1 MVKVNLLRKEKTADA
16 EPSGVVE
23 DFVGTAAAPDEP
35 EPPTKKEKAGKKGGR
50 FKTVL
55 LIFFA
60 IAAAGSAYVL
70 YTKGWEFTGTDTD
83 PEKKIVIAD
92 ETAMELPSAAKP
104 DKPVGKVS
112 PKKLSTP
119 IQAKEK
125 QTPRTTKVKSGQP
138 AKRKSPIMAGGG
150 LRQIIEGRIILDV
163 FRGIV
168 ASIEKGSGNLKLS
181 VSPSRVT
188 LALGLNSRND
198 AALLL
203 RSIRQRW
210 PMSNLR
216 AVRFQSPTVPS
227 GYNYS
232 TQFDGS
238 VKFRGVTP
246 SSGTSKRRVLALKQ
260 FRKTISDN
268 LAKSGLSLKKFD
280 AGKEAKRNGSSITPV
295 EITVEGAN
303 ESIVLFIDSLMK
315 LDAAYEVSRA
325 AILGKDESVSTL
337 SLYLKLVNPG
347 SRALS

>member
-1 MVKVNLLRKEKTADA
+1 MVKVNLLRKEKTEDV

-23 DFVGTAAAPDEP
+23 DFIGTSAAPDEP
-35 EPPTKKEKAGKKGGR
+35 ELSAKKDKAGKKGGR

-55 LIFFA
+55 LIFLA
-60 IAAAGSAYVL
+60 VAAAGSAYVL
-70 YTKGWEFTGTDTD
+70 YTKGWEFTGTEAD

-92 ETAMELPSAAKP
+92 ETPMEEPAAAKP
-104 DKPVGKVS
+104 DKPVEKAV

-119 IQAKEK
+119 IKDIKQ
-125 QTPRTTKVKSGQP
+125 QTPSTPKAKPSQP
-138 AKRKSPIMAGGG
+138 ARRKSPIIAVDGS
-150 LRQIIEGRIILDV
+150 RRVIEGRIILDV

-203 RSIRQRW
+203 RNIRQRW
-210 PMSNLR
+210 PKSNLR
-216 AVRFQSPTVPS
+216 AVRFQAPTVSS

-238 VKFRGVTP
+238 VKFKGVTP
-246 SSGTSKRRVLALKQ
+246 SSGASKRRVLALNL
-260 FRKTISDN
+260 FRKTIFDN
-268 LAKSGLSLKKFD
+268 LTKSRLNLIKFN
-280 AGKEAKRNGSSITPV
+280 AGKVTRRNGSAITPV

-325 AILGKDESVSTL
+325 AILGKDESVSIL
-337 SLYLKLVNPG
+337 SLYLKLVSPG

>member
-1 MVKVNLLRKEKTADA
+1 MVKVNLLRKEKTEDV

-23 DFVGTAAAPDEP
+23 DFIGTSAAPDEP
-35 EPPTKKEKAGKKGGR
+35 ELSAKKDKAGKKGGR
-50 FKTVL
+50 FETVL
-55 LIFFA
+55 LIFLA
-60 IAAAGSAYVL
+60 VAAAGSAYVL
-70 YTKGWEFTGTDTD
+70 YTKGWEFTGTEAD

-92 ETAMELPSAAKP
+92 ETPMEKPAAAKP
-104 DKPVGKVS
+104 DKPVEKAA

-119 IQAKEK
+119 IKEK
-125 QTPRTTKVKSGQP
+125 ARQTPSTPKAKPGQP
-138 AKRKSPIMAGGG
+138 AKRKTPVIAGDVS
-150 LRQIIEGRIILDV
+150 RQVIEGRIILDV

-188 LALGLNSRND
+188 LALGLNSRDD

-203 RSIRQRW
+203 RNIRQRW

-216 AVRFQSPTVPS
+216 AVRFQAPTVPS

-238 VKFRGVTP
+238 VKFRGVAP
-246 SSGTSKRRVLALKQ
+246 SSGASERRVLALNQ

-268 LAKSGLSLKKFD
+268 LTKSRLNLIKFN
-280 AGKEAKRNGSSITPV
+280 AGKVTRRNGRAVTPV
-295 EITVEGAN
+295 DITVEGAN
-303 ESIVLFIDSLMK
+303 ESIVLFIDFLMK

-347 SRALS
+347 IRALS

>member
-1 MVKVNLLRKEKTADA
+1 MG
-16 EPSGVVE
+16 EP
-23 DFVGTAAAPDEP
+23 A
-35 EPPTKKEKAGKKGGR
+35 
-50 FKTVL
+50 
-55 LIFFA
+55 
-60 IAAAGSAYVL
+60 
-70 YTKGWEFTGTDTD
+70 
-83 PEKKIVIAD
+83 
-92 ETAMELPSAAKP
+92 AAKP
-104 DKPVGKVS
+104 DKPVEKAA

-119 IQAKEK
+119 IKDVK
-125 QTPRTTKVKSGQP
+125 RQTPSTPKAKPGQP
-138 AKRKSPIMAGGG
+138 AKRKTPVMAGDVS
-150 LRQIIEGRIILDV
+150 RQVIEGRIILDV

-181 VSPSRVT
+181 VSQSRVT
-188 LALGLNSRND
+188 LALGLNSRED

-216 AVRFQSPTVPS
+216 AVRFQAPTVSS

-246 SSGTSKRRVLALKQ
+246 SSGASKRSVLALNQ

-268 LAKSGLSLKKFD
+268 LTKSRLNLIKFD
-280 AGKEAKRNGSSITPV
+280 AGKVTMRNGSAVTPV

-315 LDAAYEVSRA
+315 LDAAYEVTRA

>member
-1 MVKVNLLRKEKTADA
+1 MVKVNLLRKKSTTDVEF
-16 EPSGVVE
+16 SGVAE
-23 DFVGTAAAPDEP
+23 DFIGTAAAPDEP
-35 EPPTKKEKAGKKGGR
+35 ELPVKKEKADKKGGR
-50 FKTVL
+50 LKSVL
-55 LIFFA
+55 LIFLA

-70 YTKGWEFTGTDTD
+70 YTRGWEFAGSEADH
-83 PEKKIVIAD
+83 EKKIVIAD
-92 ETAMELPSAAKP
+92 ETPMGEPVAAKP
-104 DKPVGKVS
+104 VKPAGKAT

-119 IQAKEK
+119 IADGARQTQSTPKAK
-125 QTPRTTKVKSGQP
+125 PAQP
-138 AKRKSPIMAGGG
+138 AKRKSPIMAGDGS
-150 LRQIIEGRIILDV
+150 RQVIEGRIILDV

-181 VSPSRVT
+181 VSQSRVT
-188 LALGLNSRND
+188 LALGLNSRDD

-216 AVRFQSPTVPS
+216 AVRFQPPTVSS

-232 TQFDGS
+232 TQFDGT

-246 SSGTSKRRVLALKQ
+246 SSGASKRRVLTLKQ
-260 FRKTISDN
+260 FRKTISEN
-268 LAKSGLSLKKFD
+268 LTKSRLNLKRFNT
-280 AGKEAKRNGSSITPV
+280 GKVTSRNGSAVTPV
-295 EITVEGAN
+295 EITVEGSN

-337 SLYLKLVNPG
+337 SLYLKLVKPG
-347 SRALS
+347 IRALS